1 MESPRNTNLVV
12 VLKERLRDLIKR
24 KNPRKRNE
32 SRELKQQKVE
42 VKVENSKEYKP
53 FLFLLPR
60 KKENM
65 ENPNLLIISVFN
77 YGAIEIATN
86 HLKSLQ
92 NQGID
97 NYMAYVTDEESLVEL
112 QEKGYH
118 ATLFPMEESQKS
130 AQKPLSK
137 GKENFGTKSF
147 DDITYIRYLVIAKLL
162 KEGKT
167 VWYLD
172 VDTVVLSDIRK
183 LILNDL
189 EQQENTSYDMMLQND
204 INMACSGCM
213 LCFPTA
219 ITMHIIENVHMY
231 RNAGFNDQILLNKM
245 LRTYIERNQC
255 KIAYFQNHL
264 FPNGLLYFHAPHAN
278 PNFLELQNRFRKY
291 RDEEKGPVAFVH
303 ANWMIGIDTKIAE
316 LKKHGLW
323 FL

>member
-1 MESPRNTNLVV
+1 M
-12 VLKERLRDLIKR
+12 
-24 KNPRKRNE
+24 
-32 SRELKQQKVE
+32 
-42 VKVENSKEYKP
+42 ENS
-53 FLFLLPR
+53 
-60 KKENM
+60 
-65 ENPNLLIISVFN
+65 NLIIISVFN

-97 NYMAYVTDEESLVEL
+97 NYMAYVTDQESMDQL

-118 ATLFPMEESQKS
+118 VTLFPLES
-130 AQKPLSK
+130 ALSK
-137 GKENFGTKSF
+137 EKENFGSKSF
-147 DDITYIRYLVIAKLL
+147 DAITYIRYLVLVKLL

-183 LILNDL
+183 TVRMDL
-189 EQQENTSYDMMLQND
+189 QEKPSYDIMLQND

-213 LCFPTA
+213 LCFPTP
-219 ITMHIIENVHMY
+219 ITINILENVHMY
-231 RNAGFNDQILLNKM
+231 RNAGMNDQILLNRI

-264 FPNGLLYFHAPHAN
+264 FPNGLLYFHAPHGN
-278 PNFLELQNRFRKY
+278 PNFLELQRRFRHY
-291 RDEEKGPVAFVH
+291 RDVEKGPVAFVH
-303 ANWMIGIDTKIAE
+303 ANWMVGIDTKIAAFQE
-316 LKKHGLW
+316 HGLW

>member
-1 MESPRNTNLVV
+1 ME
-12 VLKERLRDLIKR
+12 
-24 KNPRKRNE
+24 
-32 SRELKQQKVE
+32 
-42 VKVENSKEYKP
+42 
-53 FLFLLPR
+53 
-60 KKENM
+60 
-65 ENPNLLIISVFN
+65 NLLIISVFN

-97 NYMAYVTDEESLVEL
+97 NYMAYVTDQESLDQL

-118 ATLFPMEESQKS
+118 ATLFPVEEATKS
-130 AQKPLSK
+130 AQTQAPLSK
-137 GKENFGTKSF
+137 EKENFGTKSF
-147 DDITYIRYLVIAKLL
+147 DDITYIRYLVLGKLL

-183 LILNDL
+183 MIPDM
-189 EQQENTSYDMMLQND
+189 QEKTSYDMMLQND

-213 LCFPTA
+213 LCFPTP
-219 ITMHIIENVHMY
+219 ITIHMIENVHMY
-231 RNAGFNDQILLNKM
+231 RNAGMNDQILLNRM
-245 LRTYIERNQC
+245 LRTYVERKQC

-264 FPNGLLYFHAPHAN
+264 FPNGLLYFHALHAN
-278 PNFLELQNRFRKY
+278 PSFLELQRRFRKY

-303 ANWMIGIDTKIAE
+303 ANWMVGIDTKIAA
-316 LKKHGLW
+316 LKEHGLW